1 MDSQRPPVKPEAWRW
16 EPLKA
21 AEAVMCLPIACRGT
35 ATRPPTGH
43 PIRLQDGSF
52 IIHGI
57 TANQDCRISQT
68 LRASPA
74 LPLRDERERGLDEDE
89 DTNGTAGT
97 YMDVHPADS

>member
-35 ATRPPTGH
+35 ATGPPTGH

-52 IIHGI
+52 IIHGV
-57 TANQDCRISQT
+57 NPKG
-68 LRASPA
+68 LRYAT
-74 LPLRDERERGLDEDE
+74 PLGIDPCIESRPTRTSG
-89 DTNGTAGT
+89 
-97 YMDVHPADS
+97 